1 MTANIV
7 YAPLWV
13 LNTIQV
19 EQGDKVCVHSI
30 KDMHHR
36 GKALTV
42 QAVLSTPNAV
52 KDILYTGNE
61 PSTPMMCSD
70 AKLK

>member
-1 MTANIV
+1 MTSEECQPATSNIV

-30 KDMHHR
+30 KDMHNR
-36 GKALTV
+36 GKAL
-42 QAVLSTPNAV
+42 S
-52 KDILYTGNE
+52 I
-61 PSTPMMCSD
+61 
-70 AKLK
+70 